1 MKSQRK
7 TILTMEKSFR
17 IGVNNLRNDIDSAEN
32 EIKKIIYNLN
42 DINNPDDNIESSE
55 EVNLSPQTT
64 DEVQD
69 IVENLID
76 EVTIQS
82 NLISQEL
89 LSEMTCPELRE
100 MCKEKGIKGISKST
114 KDILIEKLVSYNE

>member
-1 MKSQRK
+1 MN
-7 TILTMEKSFR
+7 MEKSFR